1 MPSFTRSSRLAAL
14 TALAGA
20 LALAF
25 AGCASPEALGKFKIS
40 GGREVTFSFGPKGAE
55 PGRANGYEVRAA
67 ALLPAAETKDVFYQF
82 ALTAPAG
89 ANVKRVQVE
98 DVSEE
103 AAAFPLVDDP
113 APALTG
119 DRWQANSATL
129 AADNPHLAWV
139 YTIQTSM
146 RIYRFTVTDA
156 AGNRTEM
163 LHVVGYPDFVKS
175 VVRKKWGEKY

>member
-1 MPSFTRSSRLAAL
+1 MLPSYRPILPLILAAL
-14 TALAGA
+14 LC
-20 LALAF
+20 AF

-55 PGRANGYEVRAA
+55 PGRANGYEVRVAT
-67 ALLPAAETKDVFYQF
+67 LLPAAEAKEIFYQF

-119 DRWQANSATL
+119 DRWQANSANI
-129 AADNPHLAWV
+129 AADNPNLAWV
-139 YTIQTSM
+139 YTIQNSM

-163 LHVVGYPDFVKS
+163 LHVVSYPDFIKA
-175 VVRKKWGEKY
+175 VVRQKWGEKY